1 MYISLSLSGIQYS
14 QGQRSNYFEMKQ
26 TSEPSTPNERHVAFE
41 DGFKRRPSR
50 INSYEGGRDH
60 RIHRKKTGR
69 SVYLRDGEIHS
80 VWKPRKGS
88 QTTLTVPSPPPTC
101 LADVVHEV
109 IRQKKLDLRE
119 RQRQLNSRVTATQA
133 VLKEQNEELATVAEL
148 TEDEEKEKDEDILS
162 EGETRDT
169 PSKKMWQ
176 HVIKT
181 VMEENKDGEKKK
193 KRNRKRSTVHFHEVV
208 TNKVATMDNKGTQG
222 YPSVSEH
229 SGGSPQKVRRN
240 TSLSRKRQDATT
252 PTGAIPFSQ
261 WKSHYFEKQRATRQE
276 AMRQFRS
283 DYKMKPPSFSQSQL
297 PRMNS
302 DNNLALP
309 VNRRSSTP
317 NLDEMEPRSKSVG
330 QCHPSMEEARRRRS
344 STPDGH
350 DYEDH
355 GEISDTSVAIDIV
368 SPLSSR
374 SASPSVF
381 SDEERRSK
389 MQSRTPV
396 ANDTGATNVES
407 HKKLMKLDS
416 EEVRLFSHPSNMKKR
431 GQRRTHY
438 RQMHQDSHSAD
449 DIIEVSTQPAYPAV
463 PHGHRRPRPMDFS
476 VSLPTSARNTPSPQP
491 ITPQS
496 QSRGASPSHPHQRV
510 QHERIIPS
518 PEVLN
523 DRISQEQ
530 TRRESLQHLSNL
542 TELSEEYQ
550 SQHPPLGQ
558 RRSSTPN
565 ILDPR
570 NSGTP
575 LATPGRRIS
584 TPTPPLQTPGDGYR
598 SSRV

>member
-1 MYISLSLSGIQYS
+1 
-14 QGQRSNYFEMKQ
+14 MKQ
-26 TSEPSTPNERHVAFE
+26 SSEPSTPQEKHVAFE

-60 RIHRKKTGR
+60 RIHHRKKTGR

-80 VWKPRKGS
+80 VWKPIKNP
-88 QTTLTVPSPPPTC
+88 QTTPTAPSPPPTH

-109 IRQKKLDLRE
+109 MRQKKLDLRE

-133 VLKEQNEELATVAEL
+133 VLKEQNEELAAVAEL
-148 TEDEEKEKDEDILS
+148 TEDEEKEKDDLLS
-162 EGETRDT
+162 EDETRET

-181 VMEENKDGEKKK
+181 VMEENKDDKKKK

-208 TNKVATMDNKGTQG
+208 TNKVATMDHKGAQG

-229 SGGSPQKVRRN
+229 SGGSPQKVKRN

-261 WKSHYFEKQRATRQE
+261 WKNHYYEKQRANRQE
-276 AMRQFRS
+276 AMRHFRS
-283 DYKMKPPSFSQSQL
+283 DYRMKPPSFSQSQL

-302 DNNLALP
+302 DINLFPA
-309 VNRRSSTP
+309 NRRSSTP
-317 NLDEMEPRSKSVG
+317 TLEDLEPRSKSVG
-330 QCHPSMEEARRRRS
+330 LCHPSMEEARRRS
-344 STPDGH
+344 STPDCH

-355 GEISDTSVAIDIV
+355 GEMSDTSVALDML

-396 ANDTGATNVES
+396 ASNVGAPKVES
-407 HKKLMKLDS
+407 HKPLVKLDS
-416 EEVRLFSHPSNMKKR
+416 EEVQMLSHPSNMKKR
-431 GQRRTHY
+431 GQKKTRY
-438 RQMHQDSHSAD
+438 RQMYQDSHSAD
-449 DIIEVSTQPAYPAV
+449 DVIEVSTRSAYPAV
-463 PHGHRRPRPMDFS
+463 PHGAHGHKRQRPTDVS
-476 VSLPTSARNTPSPQP
+476 ISLPTSPRATPSPQP
-491 ITPQS
+491 ITPLT
-496 QSRGASPSHPHQRV
+496 QSRGVSPSHANRRQQR
-510 QHERIIPS
+510 ERIVPS

-523 DRISQEQ
+523 DRITKEQ
-530 TRRESLQHLSNL
+530 TRRESLQHL
-542 TELSEEYQ
+542 TELEEYHDHN
-550 SQHPPLGQ
+550 QHHPLGL

-575 LATPGRRIS
+575 LAQPGRRIS

>member
-1 MYISLSLSGIQYS
+1 
-14 QGQRSNYFEMKQ
+14 MKQ
-26 TSEPSTPNERHVAFE
+26 ASEPSTPHEKHVAFE

-80 VWKPRKGS
+80 VWKPRSNS
-88 QTTLTVPSPPPTC
+88 QTTPTAPSPPPTH

-109 IRQKKLDLRE
+109 MRQKKLDLRE
-119 RQRQLNSRVTATQA
+119 RQRQLASRVTATQA
-133 VLKEQNEELATVAEL
+133 VLKEQNEELAAVAEL
-148 TEDEEKEKDEDILS
+148 TEEEEEEKEKDEDVLS
-162 EGETRDT
+162 GGETRDT

-181 VMEENKDGEKKK
+181 VMEENKDDKKK
-193 KRNRKRSTVHFHEVV
+193 KRRNRKRSTVHFHEVV
-208 TNKVATMDNKGTQG
+208 TNKVATMDHKGAQG

-240 TSLSRKRQDATT
+240 TSLSRKRQDTTT

-261 WKSHYFEKQRATRQE
+261 WKSQYFEKKRATRQE
-276 AMRQFRS
+276 AMKQFRS
-283 DYKMKPPSFSQSQL
+283 DYRLKPPSFSQSQL

-302 DNNLALP
+302 DNNLMFPA
-309 VNRRSSTP
+309 NRRSSTP
-317 NLDEMEPRSKSVG
+317 TLEDMEPRSKSVG
-330 QCHPSMEEARRRRS
+330 LCHPSMEEARRRS
-344 STPDGH
+344 STPDCH

-355 GEISDTSVAIDIV
+355 GEMSDTSVALDIL

-396 ANDTGATNVES
+396 TSDVGASKVES
-407 HKKLMKLDS
+407 HQPLMKLNS
-416 EEVRLFSHPSNMKKR
+416 EEVQMLSHPSNMKKR
-431 GQRRTHY
+431 VQKRTRY

-449 DIIEVSTQPAYPAV
+449 DVIEVSTRPAYPPV
-463 PHGHRRPRPMDFS
+463 PYGAHGQKRRRPTDVS
-476 VSLPTSARNTPSPQP
+476 ISLPTSPRATPSPQP
-491 ITPQS
+491 TTPQT
-496 QSRGASPSHPHQRV
+496 QSRDVSPSYANRKQ
-510 QHERIIPS
+510 QCERIIPS

-523 DRISQEQ
+523 DRISKEQ

-542 TELSEEYQ
+542 TELDEEYHHHN
-550 SQHPPLGQ
+550 QHQPLGL

-575 LATPGRRIS
+575 LAPSGRRIS
-584 TPTPPLQTPGDGYR
+584 TPTPPLQTGYR
-598 SSRV
+598 STRL